1 MQWFAFLLLV
11 PYIVVFASKT
21 ECRPS
26 LSKRHIL
33 TYKKNFAKIIYIM
46 SVKIKKILID
56 LKGVQIPW
64 FPWKKT
70 LRIPL
75 QKKVTESGEK
85 KEVNPGDEIV
95 FDKII
100 QKDEEFGQPYL
111 KGIKMVGEVAE
122 NGKNKKIFGM
132 KYKSKKR
139 FKRFWGHQEP
149 YTEVKNLKVVLEEN
163 N

>member
-1 MQWFAFLLLV
+1 
-11 PYIVVFASKT
+11 
-21 ECRPS
+21 
-26 LSKRHIL
+26 
-33 TYKKNFAKIIYIM
+33 M

-85 KEVNPGDEIV
+85 KEVDPGDKIV

-100 QKDEEFGQPYL
+100 QRDEEFGQPYL
-111 KGIKMVGEVAE
+111 KIKVIGEVVK
-122 NGKNKKIFGM
+122 NGENKKIFGM

-139 FKRFWGHQEP
+139 TKRTWGHREP
-149 YTEVKNLKVVLEEN
+149 YTEVKIVQVEG
-163 N
+163 